1 MYEEGVL
8 DNLRNKWFRKKGIK
22 SCGDKGQVQ
31 ISMNT
36 LSDTLILLTMGILFS
51 LLLMIC
57 EIGQKHIH
65 RLCLKNESLSLNDV
79 VLKRVEQTNYKGGGR
94 ISDLILVEDITP
106 VSD

>member
-8 DNLRNKWFRKKGIK
+8 DNLRNEWFRKKGIK

-57 EIGQKHIH
+57 EFGQKHIY
-65 RLCLKNESLSLNDV
+65 RLWKVRHDDV
-79 VLKRVEQTNYKGGGR
+79 VLKRLKQTNY
-94 ISDLILVEDITP
+94 S
-106 VSD
+106 